1 MDARRHEGKEI
12 QGLMRSLK
20 DACGQYRNFAAGSL
34 PESMWTA
41 QNRGN
46 TCKTHKRDT
55 HTCVEA
61 ENRPQQ
67 RRLKIASAPCHGVC

>member
-20 DACGQYRNFAAGSL
+20 DACGQYRNFLAGSL

-41 QNRGN
+41 PEQR
-46 TCKTHKRDT
+46 KHVQTHKRALR
-55 HTCVEA
+55 CM
-61 ENRPQQ
+61 N
-67 RRLKIASAPCHGVC
+67 IAHVCAA